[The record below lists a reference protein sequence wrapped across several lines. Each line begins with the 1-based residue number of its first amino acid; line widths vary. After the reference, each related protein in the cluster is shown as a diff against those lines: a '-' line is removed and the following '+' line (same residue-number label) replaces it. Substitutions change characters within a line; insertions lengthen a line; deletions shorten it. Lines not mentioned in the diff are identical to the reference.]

1 MYVVVAN
8 FGTTTLSSLEGM
20 SLAAFLIPRI
30 KRFYHKPALFSL
42 MSTSTP
48 SRGLY
53 TPPNRRNRSNRGG
66 KTGRG
71 QHPYP
76 RTTPLSAEDAENV
89 AGARRGVA
97 TATLR
102 VAQDVPAPVQGT
114 PRASSPMGISQT
126 RFSDFV
132 NRGRISS
139 TLLTN
144 NPYEF
149 CTEVQAATM
158 DTILDGV
165 DV

>member
-1 MYVVVAN
+1 
-8 FGTTTLSSLEGM
+8 M

-30 KRFYHKPALFSL
+30 PRLDYKLALFSS

-53 TPPNRRNRSNRGG
+53 TPPNRRNWSSRGG
-66 KTGRG
+66 RTSRG

-76 RTTPLSAEDAENV
+76 RTPPLNTEEAEN
-89 AGARRGVA
+89 AGVVRRGIA

-102 VAQDVPAPVQGT
+102 VAQDTSAPVQGT
-114 PRASSPMGISQT
+114 PRASSPVGISQT
-126 RFSDFV
+126 RFLDFV

-139 TLLTN
+139 TLLAN